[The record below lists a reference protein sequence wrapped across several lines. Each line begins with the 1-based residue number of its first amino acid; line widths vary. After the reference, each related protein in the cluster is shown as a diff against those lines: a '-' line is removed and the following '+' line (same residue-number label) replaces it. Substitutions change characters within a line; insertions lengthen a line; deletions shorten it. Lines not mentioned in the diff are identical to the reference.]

1 MCINCSSLGVRSH
14 TDHELFGRT
23 YKVLSLVLQLIALL
37 GFHILV
43 LNITKFCMNC
53 FEVRN
58 IEPGSAIDC
67 PPCDPDDPRQRFGHQ
82 NLRDSDVFE
91 LLLIFHQ
98 SVGSLMDMEEKREHK
113 FFLKK

>member
-1 MCINCSSLGVRSH
+1 
-14 TDHELFGRT
+14 
-23 YKVLSLVLQLIALL
+23 
-37 GFHILV
+37 
-43 LNITKFCMNC
+43 MNC

-82 NLRDSDVFE
+82 NLRQSHVLE

-113 FFLKK
+113 KNKKIEKNSDGNLTDMVERRGH